1 MFIDVKIDQ
10 DQNYNKY
17 AAICLQTNETKDA
30 FQTFKFFIAFYF
42 AVAARSKDR
51 SLMKKYVI
59 HLRKVLAANVG
70 LSMWLIETISNQE
83 YMREFIIDCPLIE
96 LSGFINSLLEV
107 AMLTVFENE
116 KEAISEYIKNMET
129 HEQLYSYL

>member
-1 MFIDVKIDQ
+1 
-10 DQNYNKY
+10 
-17 AAICLQTNETKDA
+17 
-30 FQTFKFFIAFYF
+30 
-42 AVAARSKDR
+42 
-51 SLMKKYVI
+51 MKKYVI

-129 HEQLYSYL
+129 HE